1 MEKVLYLM
9 RHGQTLFNEQDK
21 IQGWCDAPLTEIG
34 KKQAQIAGA
43 YFREHQIV
51 FDHAYASTS
60 ERACDT
66 LELACDMPYVRLKGL
81 KELNFG
87 TLEGER
93 EPLKGKVDREDF
105 FVAYGGEHMAEMRK
119 RVIGTLLDCMRK
131 PDHQCVLAVA
141 HAGVCWQM
149 IRYWQHLSRVDMQL
163 QQIDNCSIFKFL
175 FDQDAFHLMEVIN
188 HDFSGLYT

>member
-1 MEKVLYLM
+1 M
-9 RHGQTLFNEQDK
+9 RHGQTLFNQQGK
-21 IQGWCDAPLTEIG
+21 IQGWCDSPLTEIG

-66 LELACDMPYVRLKGL
+66 LELACDMPYVRLKGI

-87 TLEGER
+87 TLEGEP
-93 EPLKGKVDREDF
+93 EPLKTKLDREDF
-105 FVAYGGEHMAEMRK
+105 FVSYGGEDMAEMRK
-119 RVIGTLLDCMRK
+119 RVIGTLLECMQK

-141 HAGVCWQM
+141 HAGVCWQFV
-149 IRYWQHLSRVDMQL
+149 RYWEHLSQVRTEIQE
-163 QQIDNCSIFKFL
+163 IDNCCIFKFL
-175 FDQDAFHLMEVIN
+175 FEQDAFRLVQIIS
-188 HDFSGLYT
+188 HDFSGLCE